1 MSSACA
7 TYIYHPM
14 TEEARE
20 DARRNMQFVLR
31 LNSHGSVKKP
41 VVQYRKLLQLAMDI
55 QLLLPE
61 SAVNVRVF
69 GTFIHVWQCVSQ
81 MFQAIT
87 LTHLLSS
94 PSLTSVSH
102 WLSRSKNTL
111 ECPCKS

>member
-20 DARRNMQFVLR
+20 DVRRNMQFVLR

-41 VVQYRKLLQLAMDI
+41 MVQYRKLLQLAMDI

-61 SAVNVRVF
+61 SAVNVRAF
-69 GTFIHVWQCVSQ
+69 GTFIHVWQCVSNV
-81 MFQAIT
+81 
-87 LTHLLSS
+87 LSHYTHSLPFLSF
-94 PSLTSVSH
+94 TH
-102 WLSRSKNTL
+102 
-111 ECPCKS
+111 